1 MTILLAIETSTE
13 LASVSLSIS
22 ERIGESA
29 GERIISRDL
38 SGVQT
43 HSQGLLPA
51 VQELF
56 LEAGVDLHQVN
67 ALAFG
72 CGPGAFTGTRTA
84 CGVVQGLAYG
94 LGISVIPVVSLAI
107 MAETA
112 HAQSGWE
119 SMLCLLDARM
129 DEVYWAH
136 YRGQKG
142 QWNDTVA
149 PCLSTLE
156 SALDYARLNNVPLVL
171 GNGVDVPDAYA
182 DLIFTKAMPH
192 ASFAIG
198 IAARA
203 FELGLQLDAAQAQP
217 LYLRNK
223 VAQTTAE
230 RQLQRGV

>member
-13 LASVSLSIS
+13 LASVSLSI
-22 ERIGESA
+22 

-56 LEAGVDLHQVN
+56 VEVGLQLGQVN

-94 LGISVIPVVSLAI
+94 LNIPVVPVASLAI

-112 HAQSGWE
+112 HVQLGRE

-136 YRGQKG
+136 YQGQKG
-142 QWNDTVA
+142 QWNDIVA
-149 PCLSTLE
+149 PCLSPLE
-156 SALDYARLNNVPLVL
+156 VALDYARLNNLPLVL
-171 GNGVDVPDAYA
+171 GNGVEVPDSYA

-192 ASFAIG
+192 SSFAIS
-198 IAARA
+198 IAGRA

-230 RQLQRGV
+230 RQLLRGV

>member
-13 LASVSLSIS
+13 LASVSLSI
-22 ERIGESA
+22 RDDT

-56 LEAGVDLHQVN
+56 LEAGVNLHQLN
-67 ALAFG
+67 AVAFG

-94 LGISVIPVVSLAI
+94 LDIPVIPVVSLAI

-112 HAQSGWE
+112 HIHLGWE

-136 YRGQKG
+136 YCGHKG
-142 QWNDTVA
+142 QWNDAVA

-156 SALDYARLNNVPLVL
+156 VALDYARLNNVTLVL
-171 GNGVDVPDAYA
+171 GNGVEVPDSYA
-182 DLIFTKAMPH
+182 NLIFTNAMPH
-192 ASFAIG
+192 ASFAISV
-198 IAARA
+198 AARA
-203 FELGLQLDAAQAQP
+203 LELGLQLDAAQAQP

-230 RQLQRGV
+230 RQQRGV